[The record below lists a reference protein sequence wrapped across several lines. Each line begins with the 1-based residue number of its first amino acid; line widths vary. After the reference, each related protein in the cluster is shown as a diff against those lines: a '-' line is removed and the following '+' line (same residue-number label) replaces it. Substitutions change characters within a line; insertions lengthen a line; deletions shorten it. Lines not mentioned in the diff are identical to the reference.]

1 MADRTTG
8 LATKIVAAYVGN
20 NTLTISDIPDLIQAA
35 YTALVRAISPAPA
48 PVEAQPPAVAVK
60 KSVTPGAI
68 ICLECGKSQKM
79 LKRHLLTAH
88 DLTVDDYRAKWS
100 LPADYPMV
108 APDYAARR
116 SELAK
121 ASGLGFSRKNSSKAA
136 PSPDGPASVEV
147 KPRHSYPA
155 SRWSKPNA

>member
-20 NTLTISDIPDLIQAA
+20 NTLTISDIPVLIQAA
-35 YTALVRAISPAPA
+35 YAALVSVISPAPV
-48 PVEAQPPAVAVK
+48 PVEARPPAVAVK
-60 KSVTPGAI
+60 KSVTAGAI

-88 DLTVDDYRAKWS
+88 ALTVDDYRTKWS

-108 APDYAARR
+108 APYYAARR

-136 PSPDGPASVEV
+136 PAPDGTDPVAA
-147 KPRHSYPA
+147 KPGHRYPA
-155 SRWSKPNA
+155 SRWSNPNA